1 MINHND
7 LPPLKD
13 VIQQFELNARKR
25 LGQNFLLDLNLTRKI
40 AGYAGQLKDTHVIEI
55 GPGPGGLTRALL
67 ESNAQSVTVVE
78 TDPRA
83 VQVMDNLQFHYP
95 DRLKVISGDALKL
108 DLSTLCPA
116 PRVLVAN
123 LPYNIAT
130 VLLINWLRQIT
141 DFQRM
146 TLMFQKEVA
155 DRITA
160 TPHSRTYGRL
170 SVLSQWLCN
179 VHLDFNVPK
188 TAFTPPPKVM
198 SSVVSFMPRPQP
210 LAKANLQTLET
221 ITGLAFGQ
229 RRKMLRRSLKSLQ
242 LDFDALHISP
252 TLRAEDLSV
261 IDFCKIAE
269 AADEKLID
277 KS

>member
-1 MINHND
+1 MINNIE

-13 VIQQFELNARKR
+13 VIHQFELNARKK

-40 AGYAGQLKDTHVIEI
+40 VGFTGQLKDVHVIEI

-67 ESNAQSVTVVE
+67 ESNTLSVTVVE

-83 VQVMDNLQFHYP
+83 VQVMENLQSHYP
-95 DRLKVISGDALKL
+95 DRLKIIPGDAIKL
-108 DLSTLCPA
+108 DIATLCPA
-116 PRVLVAN
+116 PRILVAN

-130 VLLINWLRQIT
+130 VLLIGWLRQIT

-160 TPHSRTYGRL
+160 TPGSRTYGRL
-170 SVLSQWLCN
+170 SVLSQWLCD

-198 SSVVSFMPRPQP
+198 SSVVSFIPRAEP
-210 LAKANLQTLET
+210 LAKANLQTLQT

-229 RRKMLRRSLKSLQ
+229 RRKMLRRSLKSLE
-242 LDFDALHISP
+242 LDFDALDISP

-261 IDFCKIAE
+261 IEFCKIAQ
-269 AADEKLID
+269 AADQKPIEN
-277 KS
+277 S